1 MKKVLLLLIVGSI
14 LANYMM
20 TSHKPQLLTEPIDQV
35 KTINIYID
43 GQLKECC
50 YSQTQQDQN
59 VIESFELFCNNATSM
74 TVRDGIGQDIK
85 YYFEVISFDDNKD
98 ILILSEARNALFRIE
113 SLDRVIMYNDD
124 KREIYQIFFE
134 PYVE

>member
-1 MKKVLLLLIVGSI
+1 
-14 LANYMM
+14 
-20 TSHKPQLLTEPIDQV
+20 
-35 KTINIYID
+35 
-43 GQLKECC
+43 
-50 YSQTQQDQN
+50 
-59 VIESFELFCNNATSM
+59 M

-85 YYFEVISFDDNKD
+85 YYFEVIYFDENKD

-124 KREIYQIFFE
+124 IREIYKIFFE